1 MSDRVQL
8 GSLVKLSTESAKDP
22 AAVGLTRSVG
32 LDHIDSDDLRLR
44 RWSDI
49 GNGADFTRVFR
60 AGDVL
65 FGKRRSYQRKVALA
79 DFDGV
84 CSGDILVVR
93 SSDPRLDGL
102 YLAYLLASPLFIGH
116 AISSSAGSLSP
127 RIRPR
132 DLERFEFD
140 LPSLD
145 EQRRVVE
152 VMRAVDREIEAAEVA
167 QSSSRTFLA
176 GFVLKELAAIDPS
189 PLHKVATLKRGYSY
203 KSSEYGSDGLS
214 FITIKA
220 ISKEGVIRR
229 EGLKRFNASVDL
241 DPGYLAQP
249 GSLLVGLVDLTPAR
263 RILGAPILVPD
274 GITAAYSSDLVRLYV
289 NEQSSNEFM
298 FYALQTSEARAFV
311 EAHHTGSTVAHLSTA
326 SVKDLPVRVPALIE
340 DQLRLTKS
348 FREIEK
354 ISESSDETLV
364 HARALRTSLLQEL
377 IG

>member
-1 MSDRVQL
+1 MSARVQL
-8 GSLVKLSTESAKDP
+8 GSLVKLSAESAKDP
-22 AAVGLTRSVG
+22 VAAGLTRSVG

-60 AGDVL
+60 SGDVL

-93 SSDPRLDGL
+93 TADPRLDGL

-152 VMRAVDREIEAAEVA
+152 VMQAVDREIALSNNIANASKQALLMFITTKVVKENGA
-167 QSSSRTFLA
+167 QAWKSARL
-176 GFVLKELAAIDPS
+176 GELVSIEYGA
-189 PLHKVATLKRGYSY
+189 PLPATLRQGGSIPV
-203 KSSEYGSDGLS
+203 YGSAG
-214 FITIKA
+214 I
-220 ISKEGVIRR
+220 
-229 EGLKRFNASVDL
+229 
-241 DPGYLAQP
+241 
-249 GSLLVGLVDLTPAR
+249 VGWH
-263 RILGAPILVPD
+263 
-274 GITAAYSSDLVRLYV
+274 SS
-289 NEQSSNEFM
+289 
-298 FYALQTSEARAFV
+298 
-311 EAHHTGSTVAHLSTA
+311 
-326 SVKDLPVRVPALIE
+326 ALIE
-340 DQLRLTKS
+340 EPSVIIGRKGSAGTVYWSSTPSYPIDTAFWVKVKGQLLPKFCYYTLLGSNVPRLVAGTGVPGLS
-348 FREIEK
+348 RQALLTVPVAYPSLEEQLALV
-354 ISESSDETLV
+354 EHCEEYENLHSSSV
-364 HARALRTSLLQEL
+364 NAMGASRSLRTTLLQEL